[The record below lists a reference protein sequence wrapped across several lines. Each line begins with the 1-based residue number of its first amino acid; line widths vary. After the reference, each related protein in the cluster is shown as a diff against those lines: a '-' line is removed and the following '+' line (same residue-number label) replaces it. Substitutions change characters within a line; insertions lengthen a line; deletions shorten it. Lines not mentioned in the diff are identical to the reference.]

1 MKKKRSKREKIE
13 RIQQVF
19 EERGQFN
26 RETIPYGNN
35 WTVPDKNYKYR
46 QPWYE
51 LVETYFWRCALASF
65 GTILTKFY
73 GARVVGKKNLKAI
86 KKQGAISIC
95 NHFHYLDTLFVRRA
109 IGNFNSFHTMGQWN
123 NKKGIGGHIIR
134 HGGMW
139 PFSQNAEAM
148 KNLNKEMQRQLE
160 KGKIINFYP
169 EQSMWWNYQKP
180 RPMKDGAFH
189 YAIKFN
195 VPILPVFCTFKKSK
209 KRGCIRS
216 LRINILPPIFPDS
229 NLTKREKLEQM
240 KKAAEKSWQDCYGQ
254 YYQEKANG

>member
-1 MKKKRSKREKIE
+1 MKKKRSKQEKIE
-13 RIQQVF
+13 RIQKVF
-19 EERGQFN
+19 EERGQLN
-26 RETIPYGNN
+26 RETIPYGKN
-35 WTVPDKNYKYR
+35 WTMPDKNYKYN

-51 LVETYFWRCALASF
+51 RCETFFWRSIMASL
-65 GTILTKFY
+65 GPCLTLFF
-73 GARVVGKKNLKAI
+73 GARVKGKENLKLL

-95 NHFHYLDTLFVRRA
+95 NHFHYVDTIFVRRA
-109 IGNFNSFHTMGQWN
+109 IGDFRSFHTMGYWN

-139 PFSQNAEAM
+139 PFSKNAEAM
-148 KNLNKEMQRQLE
+148 KNLNKEMSRQLE

-195 VPILPVFCTFKKSK
+195 VPILPIFCSFKKSK
-209 KRGCIRS
+209 RGGIRR
-216 LRINILPPIFPDS
+216 LRINILPPIFPDE
-229 NLTKREKLEQM
+229 NLSKKEKLEKM
-240 KKAAEKSWQDCYGQ
+240 KGAAENSWQDCYNQ
-254 YYQEKANG
+254 YYNQN